1 MPSASAIKLAE
12 LDHLQFRLSFLT
24 PWGRKEKEQYAKEA
38 KQKRGDFGPPKLGL
52 QNECLLNIAGILGF
66 HVTLQGSKSQIL
78 LLKSNLNYYWFRQN
92 VYSQGPILSEFS
104 GL

>member
-1 MPSASAIKLAE
+1 MPRKQNTKEVI
-12 LDHLQFRLSFLT
+12 LDLQN
-24 PWGRKEKEQYAKEA
+24 W
-38 KQKRGDFGPPKLGL
+38 GL
-52 QNECLLNIAGILGF
+52 QNDFLLNIAGILGF

-92 VYSQGPILSEFS
+92 VYSQSPILSEFS